1 MAQVPYSPVPTV
13 ATEASPQPFS
23 GVNPTAA
30 DFGGRVAGAVEETG
44 QKITQIGQ
52 EQNRMALELQA
63 QHNATVL
70 NDTTTAMS
78 ADIGKLD
85 NEFRTLH
92 GNEAVAKLPEY
103 QQKLGQIREKYA
115 KTMTAPVLERAFA
128 QTWNQFQSTTE
139 KAFGAHAAQQADDAY
154 IKSLQSKADA
164 AVDRVIR
171 NSGLGN
177 EDPDYDD
184 IIDSAVSIGTKMGW
198 DKSTTDTF
206 VQSKSTAAVAGIVEA
221 RIASGHLDEAQ
232 RIFNEAAKAN
242 VPGTDVPM
250 LDGTAMARISHQ
262 IKTEIKTQQNLQR
275 AEYAQDAQDL
285 MQSDIQSRMMTGQ
298 PIGQDGQDRIRLGL
312 TPKQYEAYQSKVK
325 LADMVYKATGDLSTK
340 TDAEIIQTVN
350 SLLPEPGGDDYAP
363 RMQTYKVAKSMADQA
378 IAMRKADPASAVLKN
393 FQPVQYAFD
402 NYQRSPNDPGS
413 AQYFVK
419 KSLAA
424 QESLG
429 LYGMQQKP
437 LPKVMADG
445 IAAEISNPNAQAASA
460 AIAKYEGVFGKYWDT
475 VFRQVNPKMDP
486 AVKVASTM
494 NNPAART
501 ILIDASRRPKADL
514 LKLTGTKDSDLA
526 NYIIGDPTFSD
537 YFAAMRPYGGN
548 SSAVTD
554 MATAVQT
561 LALGYMVSKGMDV
574 GTAVNSAITDTLGH
588 YRFANVN
595 GQPFMTPE
603 TVDPKAAELSG
614 RNLLNRIDIK
624 QIDMPPDIDPG
635 VPLRDRQ
642 VSWERQIRENGQWV
656 TAPGMT
662 GVQLYVNGAQ
672 MTRYGRPITYTWEQ
686 LLAGEGMTSEPIVN
700 APVPRKHIPAARRE

>member
-13 ATEASPQPFS
+13 ATEANPQPFS
-23 GVNPTAA
+23 SVNPTAA
-30 DFGGRVAGAVEETG
+30 DFGGKFASAVEETG

-63 QHNATVL
+63 QHNTTL
-70 NDTTTAMS
+70 FNDTTTAMS
-78 ADIGKLD
+78 EDIGKLD
-85 NEFRTLH
+85 NEFRSLH
-92 GNEAVAKLPEY
+92 GNNAVAQLPEF
-103 QQKLGQIREKYA
+103 QQRLDQIREKYA
-115 KTMTAPVLERAFA
+115 KSMQAPVLQRAFNDK
-128 QTWNQFQSTTE
+128 WNEFRSTTNRS
-139 KAFGAHAAQQADDAY
+139 FGAHAANQADDAY
-154 IKSLQSKADA
+154 IKSLQAKGDA
-164 AVDRVIR
+164 AVDRLVR
-171 NSGLGN
+171 NSGLGGA
-177 EDPDYDD
+177 DPDYDD
-184 IIDSAVSIGTKMGW
+184 IIDSAVALGTKMGW
-198 DKSTTDTF
+198 DKATTDTY
-206 VQSKSTAAVAGIVEA
+206 VQSKATDAVKGIVIA
-221 RIASGHLDEAQ
+221 RIASGHLAEAQ
-232 RIFNEAAKAN
+232 SVFDAAAKAN

-250 LDGTAMARISHQ
+250 LDGTALAQLSNH

-275 AEYAQDAQDL
+275 AEYAQDAQGL

-298 PIGQDGQDRIRLGL
+298 PISQVGQDTIRLGL
-312 TPKQYEAYQSKVK
+312 TPKQYEAYQAKVK
-325 LADMVYKATGDLSTK
+325 LADMVFKATGDLSTK

-350 SLLPEPGGDDYAP
+350 NLLPQGGGDDYAD

-378 IAMRKADPASAVLKN
+378 IAIRRADPASAVLKN
-393 FQPVQYAFD
+393 FQPVQYAFET
-402 NYQRSPNDPGS
+402 YRRSPNDPGS
-413 AQYFVK
+413 AQQFVK

-429 LYGMQQKP
+429 LYGTQQKA
-437 LPKVMADG
+437 LPKAMADG
-445 IAAEISNPNAQAASA
+445 IAAEISNPNAQAAA
-460 AIAKYEGVFGKYWDT
+460 ASIAKYENVFGKYWDD

-494 NNPAART
+494 TDQAART

-514 LKLTGTKDSDLA
+514 LKLTGTKEADLA
-526 NYIIGDPTFSD
+526 NYIISDPTFSD
-537 YFAAMRPYGGN
+537 YFSSMRPYGGN

-561 LALGYMVSKGMDV
+561 LALGYMVSKGVDV

-595 GQPFMTPE
+595 GQAFMTPD
-603 TVDPKAAELSG
+603 TVDPKAAETSG
-614 RNLLNRIDIK
+614 RNLLNRIDTK
-624 QIDMPPDIDPG
+624 QIDMPPDVDPG

-686 LLAGEGMTSEPIVN
+686 LLSGEGMTSEPIVN
-700 APVPRKHIPAARRE
+700 APVARKHIPAARRQ